1 MTPEHRQLAISVQ
14 GVSVTYRTT
23 FEKRPTLRET
33 VVRAGRRQRAVKTV
47 EALKEISLDVERGS
61 VLGIIGR
68 NGAGKS
74 TLMRTMA
81 GIMPPTTG
89 RIEVWGRMSTLL
101 SLGVGF
107 NKDLT
112 GRDNIVLGGL
122 AAGLTKS
129 EIDERYDRIAEFADL
144 GDFIDLPMR
153 TYSSG
158 MYSRLAFS
166 VAVHQDP
173 DILLIDE
180 ALSTGDAA
188 FKEKANAK
196 MREMVANANTMV
208 LISHALGVIKTMCTD
223 VLWLDHGN
231 VVMRGD
237 PEEVVDA
244 YTDRLHV
251 KRTAVV
257 LEDM

>member
-1 MTPEHRQLAISVQ
+1 MASDYTAISVQ
-14 GVSVTYRTT
+14 NVSVTYRTT
-23 FEKRPTLRET
+23 FEKRPTLREA
-33 VVRAGRRQRAVKTV
+33 VVRLGRRERAVRTIDAVKGV
-47 EALKEISLDVERGS
+47 SFDVPRGS

-81 GIMPPTTG
+81 GIMPPTQG
-89 RIEVWGRMSTLL
+89 RIEVVGRMSTLL

-122 AAGLTKS
+122 AAGLTRA
-129 EIDERYDRIAEFADL
+129 EIDERFEQIADFAELGEF
-144 GDFIDLPMR
+144 IEYPMR

-196 MREMVANANTMV
+196 MREMVDNADTMV
-208 LISHALGVIKTMCTD
+208 LISHALGVIKSMCTE
-223 VLWLDHGN
+223 VIWMDHGDM
-231 VVMRGD
+231 VMRGD
-237 PEEVVDA
+237 AEEVVDA

-257 LEDM
+257 LEDV